1 MKRRVHLIC
10 NAHIDPMWQWEWEEG
25 AAETLSTFRTA
36 AKLCEEYDAFIF
48 NHNEALLYQWVEEY
62 EPELFEKI
70 RVLVKK
76 GKWNIM
82 GGWFL
87 QPDCNMPSGESMIR
101 QIKVGQDY
109 FKEKFGV
116 ETDTA
121 INFDSF
127 GHSRGLVQI
136 MAKCGYKNYFI
147 CRPTAQ
153 NKDLPDEFHWE
164 GYDGSTVYTRR
175 HFELYNSPL
184 GGAAEKIDK
193 LVKERDDC
201 PMAILWG
208 VGNHG
213 GGPSRK
219 DLNDLKTL
227 QEALAKEDIEL
238 IHSTPEDYFAVVDK
252 ENKPK
257 VSESLNPCNTGCYS
271 SQVKLKQGYRKLEN
285 ELFKTEKMCFAAAAK
300 GLMEYPKELKEAE
313 RDMLFMHFHDILP
326 GTCIKQVEDTGFRVI
341 DHGLEIISKLR
352 QRAYFALSRSI
363 KYTPNGNYP
372 ILVYNPHPYPI
383 KEVVDCEFQLV
394 DQNWEECFTEM
405 DVFANGKQL
414 PAQIE
419 KESSNLNLD
428 WRKHVVFEA
437 ELAPSSMCLFECK
450 PRVEYQPRTY
460 RQLEGKFIFD
470 GDGWQA
476 VLDCD
481 TGRLEKIVDGE
492 KVLVR
497 KNAFD
502 LTVFSDTEDPWAMRE
517 EQDRRLGEKEGTFA
531 LLDDAESRAFSG
543 VIDNLHCV
551 RIIEDGDVRTV
562 VECVYG
568 YNISRAVQRFAFYK
582 KQKRIDVQ
590 IKLFFQEKDKCVK
603 LGIPVAF
610 DGVFRGQH
618 AFGAETLR
626 MNGGEAVFQNWC
638 GVVGQ
643 DCNVYVINNG
653 TYAGSFEND
662 TLYLTLLR
670 TPAYTGHPILGRTIL
685 KQDRYTDRI
694 DLGERDFTFSV
705 RFNEEEAKVD
715 SASLVYNQKPVAF
728 SFFPN
733 GDGVDTP
740 FMQLSN
746 DRIELV
752 SSFVKDGKNILRL
765 YNPDCKKQKT
775 KLHMF
780 AWNISA
786 DLELDG
792 YSFKTYTVSEK
803 GLQEASV
810 KDL

>member
-1 MKRRVHLIC
+1 MKREVHLIC

-48 NHNEALLYQWVEEY
+48 NHNEAMLYQWVEEY

-70 RVLVKK
+70 RRLVKA

-82 GGWFL
+82 GGWYL
-87 QPDCNMPSGESMIR
+87 QPDCNMPSGESLIR

-116 ETDTA
+116 VTDTA

-184 GGAAEKIDK
+184 GGAADKIDK
-193 LVKERDDC
+193 LVKAREDC
-201 PMAILWG
+201 PLAILWG

-219 DLNDLKTL
+219 DLEDLKTL
-227 QEALAKEDIEL
+227 KKALAEEGIDL
-238 IHSTPEDYFAVVDK
+238 IHSTPEEYFAKVNKRDK
-252 ENKPK
+252 TT

-300 GLMEYPKELKEAE
+300 GLMEYPQELKEAE
-313 RDMLFMHFHDILP
+313 KDMLFMHFHDILP
-326 GTCIKQVEDTGFRVI
+326 GTCIKQVEDTGNRVV

-363 KYTPNGNYP
+363 KYTANGNYP

-405 DVFANGKQL
+405 DVFVDGKQL

-450 PRVEYQPRTY
+450 PRIEYQPRTY
-460 RQLEGKFIFD
+460 PEIQGKFVFEND
-470 GDGWQA
+470 GLRA
-476 VLDCD
+476 VLNCD
-481 TGRLEKIVDGE
+481 TGLLEEITDNGKPLIG
-492 KVLVR
+492 
-497 KNAFD
+497 KNAFE
-502 LTVFSDTEDPWAMRE
+502 LTVFSDTEDPWAMSE
-517 EQDRRLGEKEGTFA
+517 AQDKRLGDKEGVFG
-531 LLDDAESRAFSG
+531 LLDVEESRVFSG
-543 VIDNLHCV
+543 VKGKLNSV

-562 VECVYG
+562 IECVYG
-568 YNISRAVQRFAFYK
+568 YGISRAMQKFAFYK
-582 KQKRIDVQ
+582 NQKRLDVKV
-590 IKLFFQEKDKCVK
+590 KLFFQEKDKCVK
-603 LGIPVAF
+603 LSVPVSF
-610 DGVFRGQH
+610 EGKFRGQH
-618 AFGAETLR
+618 AFGAEELR

-638 GVVGQ
+638 GVVGE
-643 DCNVYVINNG
+643 DRNFYVINSG

-694 DLGERDFTFSV
+694 DLGERDFEFSL
-705 RFNEEEAKVD
+705 RLNSEESVVD
-715 SASLVYNQKPVAF
+715 SDALIYNQKPVAF

-733 GDGVDTP
+733 GEGTDTP
-740 FMQLSN
+740 FMQISN
-746 DRIELV
+746 PKVELIAAYME
-752 SSFVKDGKNILRL
+752 DGKNILRV
-765 YNPDCKKQKT
+765 YNSDKEKQTTELSVKVWGIST
-775 KLHMF
+775 K
-780 AWNISA
+780 I
-786 DLELDG
+786 ELSG
-792 YSFKTYTVSEK
+792 YSFKTFAVSQGK
-803 GLQEASV
+803 IQEV
-810 KDL
+810 EIKEI